1 MNELSKI
8 DNKWQFWVD
17 RGGTFTDIIAKKP
30 NGELDS
36 LKLLSENS
44 KSYSDPI
51 EKGIEIIFNKNKE
64 IKPKIEDIKIIK
76 IGTTI
81 GTNALLEK
89 KGSNTALITTK
100 GFRDILKIGF
110 QNRPNLFDINIK
122 LPEQLYKEVI
132 EIEERVLSDGLI
144 IKNLDINK
152 TKNQLQKLYKK
163 GIKSLA
169 ILFMHGYK
177 YPKHEIK
184 VAEIAAKIGFKQI
197 SCSHI
202 ISPTIKFI
210 NRGDTSV
217 LDAYL
222 SPIIYNYTNILKSKF
237 PNTKLM
243 FMQSNGGLADAEHF
257 MGKNSIL
264 SGPAGGVI
272 GAIISSKNAGLKK
285 IIGFDMGGTS
295 TDVCHNNGKIERT
308 FNSEISGVKM
318 QTPMIALHTVAA
330 GGGSILHFDGSRF
343 RVGPDSAGANP
354 GPACYD
360 KGGPLTV
367 TDANF
372 ILGKLQ
378 KEFFP
383 STFGVNS
390 DNTVNTEIVKTKF
403 SNLSLEIEK
412 NLGKKMEVYEI
423 ASGFIQIAVENMSNA
438 IKKIS
443 IEKGYNVKDYTLCCF
458 GGAGGQHACLVA
470 EALGISKVFIHPLSG
485 VLSALGIGNSNLTII
500 KEKTIELHLDQKNIH
515 AINSNINDLIKGGIE
530 EINKQD
536 STEPNIIKNISFN
549 IKYDGSDS
557 TLNIPYKNIDNAK
570 KKFTKEHTKLFGF
583 YSPEKN
589 ILIESIVIE
598 LNVNNKESFQNINLN
613 KLNKGKKSYQNYKKV
628 YMKNKWH
635 ETMLINRDDMEKN
648 KIYKGPMIILETNA
662 TIVVEPEW
670 EVSLNEK
677 YELLLNR
684 YKSNYKN
691 VIEKNKADPVMLEVF
706 NNLFM
711 SIAEQMGLTLQK
723 TSSSVNIKER
733 LDFSCAI
740 FDKEGNLIANAP
752 HIPVHLGSMSESVKS
767 ILKQNKKTLKAGNF
781 YMLNSP
787 YNGGTHLPD
796 ISVIAPVFDET
807 GDNLLFFTGSRGH
820 HADIGG
826 ITPGSMPPNSKDIKQ
841 EGIII
846 ENFLLVEDNH
856 FYEKE
861 VIKLFKNSK
870 HPSRNIRHNI
880 ADLKAQVAACKKG
893 IKELLSI
900 IDQYSISTVKAYMN
914 FVQDN
919 AEQSIKN
926 VIKKLKSSSFTYEFD
941 DKKMISVK
949 IDVDRINEKINIDF
963 SGSSPNDNG
972 NFNTPIAVT
981 TAAVLYVFRTLV
993 ADNIP
998 LNSGCL
1004 KPINIIIPKD
1014 SILNPVFPSAV
1025 VAGNVETSQNITE
1038 TLIGALKLSS
1048 GSQGTMNNLTFGNE
1062 KYQYYETIAGGTGA
1076 GNGFHGTRTIQAHM
1090 TNTKITDPEILENRF
1105 PVILEYHKIRYGSG
1119 GRGKW
1124 CGGDGA
1130 IRKIKFNE
1138 RMTVSLLSSH
1148 REIPPF
1154 GLDGGET
1161 GQIGMNWIEKENGE
1175 IISNSSGSWV
1185 TEVEPGDSFI
1195 IQTPTGGG
1203 YGKQK

>member
-1 MNELSKI
+1 MNEILKR
-8 DNKWQFWVD
+8 NKVWQFWVD
-17 RGGTFTDIIAKKP
+17 RGGTFTDILAKKP
-30 NGELDS
+30 NGEIES

-51 EKGIEIIFNKNKE
+51 EKGIEIFFEKNKE
-64 IKPKIEDIKIIK
+64 LNPKLEDIKVIK

-89 KGSNTALITTK
+89 KGSKTALITTE
-100 GFRDILKIGF
+100 GFGDTLKIGF

-122 LPEQLYKEVI
+122 LPDQLYEDVV
-132 EIEERVLSDGLI
+132 EIEERILSDGSI
-144 IKNLDINK
+144 SKNLDIAK
-152 TKNQLQKLYKK
+152 TRNQLIKLYKK

-169 ILFMHGYK
+169 IIFMHGYK
-177 YPKHEIK
+177 YPDHEII
-184 VAEIAAKIGFKQI
+184 VSEIASKIGFKQI

-222 SPIIYNYTNILKSKF
+222 SPIIYNYTHALKSKF

-243 FMQSNGGLADAEHF
+243 FMQSNGGLADAKHF

-272 GAIISSKNAGLKK
+272 GAIITSTDANIKN

-295 TDVCHNNGKIERT
+295 TDVCHYNGKIERT
-308 FNSEISGVKM
+308 FNSEISGIKI

-383 STFGVNS
+383 SAFGVNS
-390 DNTVNTEIVKTKF
+390 NSSVNISIVKTKF
-403 SNLSLEIEK
+403 RNLSLQIEK
-412 NLGKKMEVYEI
+412 NLGKKMSLEEI
-423 ASGFIQIAVENMSNA
+423 ASGFIKIAVENMSNA

-443 IEKGYNVKDYTLCCF
+443 IEKGYNVKNYTLCCF

-470 EALGISKVFIHPLSG
+470 EALGINKVFIHPLSG
-485 VLSALGIGNSNLTII
+485 VLSALGIGNSNLTIV
-500 KEKTIELHLDQKNIH
+500 KEKTIELLLDEINLNH
-515 AINSNINDLIKGGIE
+515 INSNINELIINGTK
-530 EINKQD
+530 EIYKQD
-536 STEPNIIKNISFN
+536 PTEPKIISNVSLN
-549 IKYDGSDS
+549 IKYDGTDS
-557 TLNIPYKNIDNAK
+557 TLNIPYKNIKTSK
-570 KKFTKEHTKLFGF
+570 KDFTKEHTKLFGF
-583 YSPEKN
+583 FSPEKQMIIQSIVVELGVN
-589 ILIESIVIE
+589 DKESIE
-598 LNVNNKESFQNINLN
+598 NINLN
-613 KLNKGKKSYQNYKKV
+613 KKKKKKSSYQNKIKV
-628 YMKNKWH
+628 YMKNKWY
-635 ETMLINRDDMEKN
+635 ETIKINRDDMELK
-648 KIYKGPMIILETNA
+648 KIYKGPIIILEPNA

-670 EVSLNEK
+670 EISLNK
-677 YELLLNR
+677 KSELILNR
-684 YKSNYKN
+684 YKSEYKN
-691 VIEKNKADPVMLEVF
+691 IIEKKKSDPIMLEVF

-711 SIAEQMGLTLQK
+711 SIADQMGVTLQK

-767 ILKQNKKTLKAGNF
+767 ILKQNKKTLEAGNF

-787 YNGGTHLPD
+787 YTGGTHLPD
-796 ISVIAPVFDET
+796 ISVIAPVFDKT
-807 GDNLLFFTGSRGH
+807 GSDLLFFAGSRGH

-826 ITPGSMPPNSKDIKQ
+826 ITPGSMPSNSNNIDQ
-841 EGIII
+841 EGVII
-846 ENFLLVEDNH
+846 ENFLLVKDNH

-861 VIKLFKNSK
+861 VIKLFEDSTY
-870 HPSRNIRHNI
+870 PTRNIKNNI

-893 IKELLSI
+893 IRELQNI
-900 IDQYSISTVKAYMN
+900 IDEYGIGIVAAYMN

-919 AEQSIKN
+919 AEKSIKN
-926 VIKKLKSSSFTYEFD
+926 VIKKLNNCSFNYEFD
-941 DKKMISVK
+941 NKKRICVN
-949 IDVDRINEKINIDF
+949 IDVDKKNEKINIDF
-963 SGSSPNDNG
+963 SGSSPHDEG

-1004 KPINIIIPKD
+1004 KPINIIIPDD
-1014 SILNPVFPSAV
+1014 SMLNPSFPRAV

-1048 GSQGTMNNLTFGNE
+1048 GSQGTMNNLTFGN
-1062 KYQYYETIAGGTGA
+1062 KTYQYYETIAGGTGA
-1076 GNGFHGTRTIQAHM
+1076 GKGFNGTRTVQAHM

-1119 GRGKW
+1119 GKGKW

-1138 RMTVSLLSSH
+1138 KMTVSLLSSH
-1148 REIPPF
+1148 REIAPF
-1154 GLDGGET
+1154 GLNGGKS
-1161 GQIGMNWIEKENGE
+1161 GQKGMNWVEKENGKK
-1175 IISNSSGSWV
+1175 IRNKSGNWV
-1185 TEVEPGDSFI
+1185 TVVEPGDSI
-1195 IQTPTGGG
+1195 VIQTPTGGG
-1203 YGKQK
+1203 FGKEE